1 MKRMTSWEIIRRIRS
16 KKPLMVSHYVSSM
29 ATSGPVI
36 PFPRSGGDSGDSVK
50 VIPQSLEAEQSTLG
64 AMLLDRDA
72 IALAA
77 ERLKPEDFYREGHR
91 QIFAAILHLFDRG
104 DPADIVTVTNE
115 LRRRGQLDTT
125 GGAPYL
131 MTLME
136 NCPAAANVEQYA
148 AIVEEKAILRGL
160 LAAADQVQGWVYEG
174 GENIEA
180 LIDRAE
186 QAIFKVGQRRLTGDF
201 AELKALLHDAF
212 EQIEMQ
218 FKHKGR
224 ATGIPTG
231 FDDLDR
237 LTSGLQPS
245 DLIIVAARPSMGKTS
260 LCLGIGH
267 HVAVHE
273 KMPVAIF
280 SLEMSK
286 SQLVQRLICAE
297 ARVNSQKFRSGYLD
311 DNDWHKIAG
320 AVERLYDAPIFID
333 DTPAI
338 STFEMRAKARRLK
351 AELGTLGLIIVDYL
365 QLVRTSGRSENRVQE
380 VSEIARSLKSL
391 ARELNVPLI
400 ALSQLS
406 RAVEQRE
413 DKRPQLSDLRESGS
427 IEAEADL
434 VLFIHREAYYRQGRH
449 KEDKAGDTKT
459 DADDRLAEIIV
470 GKQRNGPTGT
480 IKLVFLSEYAKFE
493 SLAQM

>member
-1 MKRMTSWEIIRRIRS
+1 
-16 KKPLMVSHYVSSM
+16 
-29 ATSGPVI
+29 
-36 PFPRSGGDSGDSVK
+36 
-50 VIPQSLEAEQSTLG
+50 
-64 AMLLDRDA
+64 
-72 IALAA
+72 
-77 ERLKPEDFYREGHR
+77 
-91 QIFAAILHLFDRG
+91 
-104 DPADIVTVTNE
+104 
-115 LRRRGQLDTT
+115 
-125 GGAPYL
+125 
-131 MTLME
+131 
-136 NCPAAANVEQYA
+136 
-148 AIVEEKAILRGL
+148 
-160 LAAADQVQGWVYEG
+160 VQGWVYEG
-174 GENIEA
+174 GESVEA

-201 AELKALLHDAF
+201 AELKTLLHDAF

-218 FKHKGR
+218 FKNKGR

-237 LTSGLQPS
+237 MTSGLQPS
-245 DLIIVAARPSMGKTS
+245 DLIIVAARPSMGKTA
-260 LCLGIGH
+260 LCTSIGH

-286 SQLVQRLICAE
+286 SQLVQRLICSE

-311 DNDWHKIAG
+311 ENDWNKIAG

-351 AELGTLGLIIVDYL
+351 AECGALGLIIVDYL
-365 QLVRTSGRSENRVQE
+365 QLMRTSGRPENRVQE

-434 VLFIHREAYYRQGRH
+434 VMFIHREAYYRHGRH
-449 KEDKAGDTKT
+449 KDDKGEEAKAE
-459 DADDRLAEIIV
+459 ADDRLAEIII

-493 SLAQM
+493 NLAQM

>member
-1 MKRMTSWEIIRRIRS
+1 
-16 KKPLMVSHYVSSM
+16 M

-36 PFPRSGGDSGDSVK
+36 PFPRQGGDGTDGVK
-50 VIPQSLEAEQSTLG
+50 VIPQSLEAEMSTLG

-72 IALAA
+72 IARAA
-77 ERLKPEDFYREGHR
+77 EKLKAEDFYREGHR
-91 QIFAAILHLFDRG
+91 QIFGAILQLFDRG

-136 NCPAAANVEQYA
+136 NCPAAANVEQYTS
-148 AIVEEKAILRGL
+148 IVEEKSILRGL
-160 LAAADQVQGWVYEG
+160 LTAADHVQGWVYEG
-174 GENIEA
+174 ADNVET

-201 AELKALLHDAF
+201 SELKSLLHDAF

-218 FKHKGR
+218 FKNKGR
-224 ATGIPTG
+224 ATGTPTG

-237 LTSGLQPS
+237 ITSGLQPS
-245 DLIIVAARPSMGKTS
+245 DLVIVAARPSMGKTA
-260 LCLGIGH
+260 LCLSIGH

-286 SQLVQRLICAE
+286 AQLVQRLICSE

-311 DNDWHKIAG
+311 ENDWNKIAG

-351 AELGTLGLIIVDYL
+351 AEHGNLGLVIVDYL
-365 QLVRTSGRSENRVQE
+365 QLARTSGRSENRTQE
-380 VSEIARSLKSL
+380 VSEIARALKSMG
-391 ARELNVPLI
+391 RELNCPLI

-434 VLFIHREAYYRQGRH
+434 VMFIHRDAYYRHGRV
-449 KEDKAGDTKT
+449 KEDKSGEARAE
-459 DADDRLAEIIV
+459 ADERLAEIII

-480 IKLVFLSEYAKFE
+480 VKLVFLSEYAKFE
-493 SLAQM
+493 SLAQMQP